1 MQHNKPGVSPFF
13 LLFTVFSICQVF
25 FIVQVGALWALLGS
39 PRLAL
44 KLAETP
50 SKDLDL
56 HPPTLP
62 RH

>member
-1 MQHNKPGVSPFF
+1 MALIASLISCADGGQ
-13 LLFTVFSICQVF
+13 TVEPAVEN
-25 FIVQVGALWALLGS
+25 A